1 MFANQRSATYIL
13 TGNPY
18 FLKQHT
24 AQGRGKV
31 ATSGFGRVGSFIEG
45 ISALHFG
52 VSRYLSR
59 FELGG
64 ERCPEC
70 FIVLKVGSDMFGFD
84 AAAYKHRDVV
94 HTRLTEV
101 ASHNRLCIIPG
112 VAYAIPDITLVKV
125 EELL

>member
-1 MFANQRSATYIL
+1 MFANQRPPTSIL

-31 ATSGFGRVGSFIEG
+31 ATSGFGGGGSFIEG

-59 FELGG
+59 FELG

-70 FIVLKVGSDMFGFD
+70 FIVLKVGSDVFGFE

-94 HTRLTEV
+94 HNRLTEV
-101 ASHNRLCIIPG
+101 VSHNRLCIIPG
-112 VAYAIPDITLVKV
+112 VVYAIPDITLVKV